1 MESWIQRIFL
11 IGSLVGTV
19 TLASNICQA
28 QEDEGEFDDEK
39 TILDAIIEPD
49 LERRTVEEDQ
59 IDTENFEVGFYSGVM
74 SFEDF
79 GSNNVFGYRLAYHI
93 SEDWFLEGAYGI
105 TELGETSAESL
116 FNLDLLGDEREA
128 KYYNMSLGV
137 NLFPGE
143 IFLGEKYAFNTDVY
157 LILGAGSTEF
167 ADDEFFT
174 YNFGGGFRLYA
185 TDWLAFRLDFRHHI
199 FTHNIL
205 GNDKSI
211 QNLEADVGLSLFF

>member
-11 IGSLVGTV
+11 ISALCLLSSTSL
-19 TLASNICQA
+19 A
-28 QEDEGEFDDEK
+28 QSDEGEADSEK

-59 IDTENFEVGFYSGVM
+59 IDTENLEVGFYSGVM

-79 GSNNVFGYRLAYHI
+79 GSNNVFGYRVAYHI

-105 TELGETSAESL
+105 TELGESSAESL
-116 FNLDLLGDEREA
+116 FGIDLLGDEREA
-128 KYYNMSLGV
+128 SYYNMSLGV

-143 IFLGEKYAFNTDVY
+143 IFLGKNYAFNSDVY
-157 LILGAGSTEF
+157 LILGAGSTKF
-167 ADDEFFT
+167 AEDEFFT
-174 YNFGGGFRLYA
+174 YNFGGGYRMYV
-185 TDWLAFRLDFRHHI
+185 TDWLAFRLDFRNHI

-205 GNDKSI
+205 GEDKSI
-211 QNLEADVGLSLFF
+211 QNLETHLGLALFF

>member
-11 IGSLVGTV
+11 IGALHLILPGMSY
-19 TLASNICQA
+19 A
-28 QEDEGEFDDEK
+28 QDSSQDGSELDSEK

-49 LERRTVEEDQ
+49 LERRTVEEDK
-59 IDTENFEVGFYSGVM
+59 IDSENFEVGFYSGVM

-128 KYYNMSLGV
+128 TYYNMSLGI

-143 IFLGEKYAFNTDVY
+143 IFLGGKHAFNSDIY

-167 ADDEFFT
+167 AEDEFFT

-185 TDWLAFRLDFRHHI
+185 TDWLAFRLDFRNHI

-211 QNLEADVGLSLFF
+211 QNLEADIGLSLFF